1 MLVVSTTALAPFA
14 LMFDQ
19 FHLLVTLFSVGDYAI
34 LVQIGTSI
42 FAYILFFEILR
53 MVGAVQFSVTSYVI
67 TITGIGWGILLF
79 SETHS
84 P

>member
-19 FHLLVTLFSVGDYAI
+19 FHLLVTPFSVGDYAI

-42 FAYILFFEILR
+42 FAYILLPLPELDGVSCYFPRPIVLEFGWR
-53 MVGAVQFSVTSYVI
+53 SYLS
-67 TITGIGWGILLF
+67 LLDWRW
-79 SETHS
+79 SR
-84 P
+84 